1 MERGPLALF
10 GAIIAVGLGPAL
22 WLGAQLGAVNL
33 APGQRPGPVGEQFP
47 GADLDFGGAG
57 AGDLADDGPVITYSY
72 VPASS
77 PVPRLVA
84 TGRPSP
90 GLTVPPRPPVA
101 SSVSPSASPSPSAS
115 VSSSPSADPSTSPST
130 SDSPSPGVPAGPE
143 STEEGKP

>member
-10 GAIIAVGLGPAL
+10 GAIIAVGVGPAL

-47 GADLDFGGAG
+47 GADMDFGGTG

-72 VPASS
+72 SPPTATS

-90 GLTVPPRPPVA
+90 ALTVPPRPPA
-101 SSVSPSASPSPSAS
+101 SSSPSPSVSSS
-115 VSSSPSADPSTSPST
+115 VSTSSSPSADPSAAPST
-130 SDSPSPGVPAGPE
+130 SDSASPSASAGPE
-143 STEEGKP
+143 STEEGEP